1 MRAKRYWKSG
11 ALGLAVLVVV
21 ALAVWPRVAG
31 RRVVVKHAERR
42 ELVQTVVTTG
52 RILPPAQVKLAALT
66 SGNVLEVATDVGKKV
81 KRGAPLVRFD
91 EREPRAALS
100 QAKAALARA
109 RAQRRQVSGVGASV
123 LEQSVARAKARLDDV
138 KRRHAD
144 NQRLAASGA
153 IAKAELDRSSTELAV
168 AESDYASAK
177 ASAAA
182 AAPGGAD
189 SATAVASIAQ
199 AQAEVRAAEVRL
211 ERMTIS
217 APVDGVVLERD
228 VEPGDTVQ
236 PGVTLLLV
244 AATGEKEILIEP
256 DEKNLALIAIG
267 QSAVA
272 SAEAFPEKRFR
283 AKVSFIAPAV
293 DPTRGTIEV
302 RLEILDAPSYLRPAM
317 TLSVEIEVARKADAL
332 VLDSS
337 LIRDLATEAPW
348 VMVAREGRA
357 ARVDVSVGIKG
368 DEHVEIVR
376 GIDVATDVIPPTER
390 TITVGTRIRKGGS

>member
-1 MRAKRYWKSG
+1 MRAKRYWKGG
-11 ALGLAVLVVV
+11 ALGLAVLVVL
-21 ALAVWPRVAG
+21 AFAVWPRVAG
-31 RRVVVKHAERR
+31 RRVGVHHAERR

-52 RILPPAQVKLAALT
+52 RVLPPAEVKLAALA
-66 SGNVLEVATDVGKKV
+66 SGNVTEVTTEVGDQV
-81 KRGAPLVRFD
+81 KRGAPLVRLD
-91 EREPRAALS
+91 EREARAALS

-109 RAQRRQVSGVGASV
+109 HAQRKQVSVVSASV
-123 LEQSVARAKARLDDV
+123 LEQSVARAKARLDDA

-168 AESDYASAK
+168 AESDYAAAK

-182 AAPGGAD
+182 AAPGGAE
-189 SATAVASIAQ
+189 SATAAASIAQ

-236 PGVTLLLV
+236 PGVNLLLV
-244 AATGEKEILIEP
+244 AATGEKEIRIEP

-267 QSAVA
+267 QPAVA
-272 SAEAFPEKRFR
+272 SAEAFPDRRFG

-302 RLEILDAPSYLRPAM
+302 RLGILDAPSYLRPAM
-317 TLSVEIEVARKADAL
+317 TLSVEIEVARKDDAL
-332 VLDSS
+332 VIDGS
-337 LIRDLATEAPW
+337 LIHDLATDAPW
-348 VMVAREGRA
+348 VMVARDGRA
-357 ARVDVSVGIKG
+357 ERVDVRVGIKG
-368 DEHVEIVR
+368 DERVEIVS
-376 GIDVATDVIPPTER
+376 GIDVATEVISPAER
-390 TITVGTRIRKGGS
+390 KVSIGERVRRGGP